1 MLPRCA
7 KMQRF
12 EARGPPYLGTVDR
25 IGALTDL
32 DRTMSH
38 LPLPIIGF
46 FLFTTLL
53 ALIGFGKAAGGSPS
67 VIIGTI
73 LWMCA
78 QSALALS
85 GFYLITNTL
94 PPHFLWA
101 VAPPLVVVAGLFLT
115 AGGQRFLGNMDLKWC
130 ILLQSVR
137 IFVELNLYW
146 LFLYKQVPA
155 QMTFEGGN
163 LDILVGLTAPLI
175 WWAFSSER
183 IGWRSL
189 LVWNTLGVLSVLNA
203 VARAMLSAP
212 FRFQQFA
219 FDQPT
224 TAILYF
230 PFVLLPAFIVPAALL
245 CHLVVFRASSRH
257 PRGSPHP

>member
-1 MLPRCA
+1 
-7 KMQRF
+7 
-12 EARGPPYLGTVDR
+12 
-25 IGALTDL
+25 
-32 DRTMSH
+32 MSH

-53 ALIGFGKAAGGSPS
+53 ALLGFGKAVRSPAA
-67 VIIGTI
+67 IIGTI

-78 QSALALS
+78 QSVVALS
-85 GFYLITNTL
+85 GFYLIANAL
-94 PPHFLWA
+94 PPRFLLA
-101 VAPPLVVVAGLFLT
+101 VAPPLVVIAGLFLT
-115 AGGQRFLGNMDLKWC
+115 GRGRRFLDGTDLKWC

-137 IFVELNLYW
+137 VLVELNLYW

-155 QMTFEGGN
+155 QMTFEAGN

-175 WWAFSSER
+175 WWAFDAGR
-183 IGWRSL
+183 VGRSGL
-189 LVWNTLGVLSVLNA
+189 LIWNSLGVLSLLNA

-224 TAILYF
+224 IAILYF

-245 CHLVVFRASSRH
+245 CHLVVFRASSRR
-257 PRGSPHP
+257 PRGSSHP